1 MTMQERSCLD
11 EAERLYLMGNEYR
24 RKGMWHDAMNCYS
37 EALDID
43 PESPAK
49 EAREMLAS
57 ILNFRCKDI
66 YNP

>member
-1 MTMQERSCLD
+1 MTRHEPSCLD
-11 EAERLYLMGNEYR
+11 KAEEFYLKGNECR
-24 RKGMWHDAMNCYS
+24 RKGMWHEAMNCYS

-57 ILNFRCKDI
+57 ILNFRCKDF